1 MESGLVGVSGRV
13 RARVRVGAGDGDSGE
28 EVAGRAA
35 ASEEV
40 FIFLAR
46 YFLRWATVRRAEV
59 RR

>member
-1 MESGLVGVSGRV
+1 MGLGLGLVSV
-13 RARVRVGAGDGDSGE
+13 VRVGLVS
-28 EVAGRAA
+28 AA
-35 ASEEV
+35 TSEEV

>member
-13 RARVRVGAGDGDSGE
+13 RARVRVGVGDR
-28 EVAGRAA
+28 VAGWAA
-35 ASEEV
+35 ASEI

>member
-1 MESGLVGVSGRV
+1 M
-13 RARVRVGAGDGDSGE
+13 
-28 EVAGRAA
+28 EVAGWAA

-59 RR
+59 RRYGFSSRTLDAARSSTCTGACW

>member
-1 MESGLVGVSGRV
+1 MVS
-13 RARVRVGAGDGDSGE
+13 
-28 EVAGRAA
+28 AA
-35 ASEEV
+35 TSEEV